1 MPFVTRFFYAFI
13 WFFRVWFDGRFAAG
27 VERLDREGGLEQ
39 LESGPG
45 VPSQL
50 QPAATPRAEPEQVE
64 PSVLAPELGVE
75 SATARSPEATG
86 ALLLLGMLQREGRLI
101 DFVQQ
106 DVTDFPDEQVGAAAR
121 VVHEGCRRVLA
132 DHLTVEAVRAEN
144 EGGNVTLA
152 AGFDATAVKLTGN
165 VQGEPPF
172 RGVIRHRGWRV
183 VRLKLPQA
191 VGQGNPEVLA
201 PAEVEL

>member
-1 MPFVTRFFYAFI
+1 MPFVTRFFYAFV

-27 VERLDREGGLEQ
+27 VAQLDREGEHAR
-39 LESGPG
+39 LESGPSA
-45 VPSQL
+45 PSQL
-50 QPAATPRAEPEQVE
+50 QPGETPRAEPE
-64 PSVLAPELGVE
+64 PTGASVLAPEIE

-86 ALLLLGMLQREGRLI
+86 ALLLLGMLQREGRFI

-106 DVTDFPDEQVGAAAR
+106 DVTDFPDAQVGAAAR

-132 DHLTVEAVRAEN
+132 DHLTVEAVRAED

-152 AGFDATAVKLTGN
+152 AGFDAAAIKLTGN

-172 RGVIRHRGWRV
+172 RGVVRHRGWRA

-191 VGQGNPEVLA
+191 VGQGGPEVLA